1 MSAAVRAAA
10 WGTVVALLGA
20 GCQDVDPT
28 VGYSSQSLYRSDI
41 RTVRVPIFQSRDFR
55 RDLEFR
61 LTEAIIKQI
70 ESATPYKVV
79 DDRSR
84 ADTELTGEVHQ
95 VSQSVLAN
103 EYNTDLP
110 QELHLVMS
118 VSLAWKDLRSG
129 ELLVRRDRFQQ
140 SAEYLPLAG
149 ESFQQGSQIAIDRIA
164 ATIVEQLEADW

>member
-1 MSAAVRAAA
+1 MNAPARAAVL
-10 WGTVVALLGA
+10 GGLVALLGA

-28 VGYSSQSLYRSDI
+28 VGYSSQSLYRSDV
-41 RTVRVPIFQSRDFR
+41 RTVSVPIFQSRDFR

-84 ADTELTGEVHQ
+84 ADTELSGEVHQ
-95 VSQSVLAN
+95 VSQNVLAN

-110 QELHLVMS
+110 QELHLAMN
-118 VSLAWKDLRSG
+118 VSFAWKDLRSG
-129 ELLVRRDRFQQ
+129 ELLVRRDRFLQ

-149 ESFQQGSQIAIDRIA
+149 ESFHQGSQIAIDKIA
-164 ATIVEQLEADW
+164 ARIVEQMEADW